1 MSPSPSV
8 TIGLNNSITVN
19 MSDSNGIQSAVL
31 ELMEQWHN
39 ITNLNKLNRNS
50 KLVSL
55 GQLFQGLT
63 DGTVTANL
71 IVTDNLGK
79 CGNYFRDFLED
90 LNISTQSLS
99 PYLET
104 MLDCL

>member
-1 MSPSPSV
+1 MGPITWMNGTVDLEDPTVQMSPSPSV

-31 ELMEQWHN
+31 ELEWSN
-39 ITNLNKLNRNS
+39 GITSQTSTNS
-50 KLVSL
+50 GTQNWSSSL

-71 IVTDNLGK
+71 IVTDNLEMWKLFQGLL
-79 CGNYFRDFLED
+79 G
-90 LNISTQSLS
+90 I
-99 PYLET
+99 
-104 MLDCL
+104 